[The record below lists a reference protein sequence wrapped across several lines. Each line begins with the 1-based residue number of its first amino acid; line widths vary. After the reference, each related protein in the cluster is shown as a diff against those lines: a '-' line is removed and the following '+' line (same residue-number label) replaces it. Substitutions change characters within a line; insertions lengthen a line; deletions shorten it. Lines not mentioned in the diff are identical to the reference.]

1 MKNNITALS
10 AVALM
15 LATTGVAYAS
25 DGTITFTGAVVASTC
40 KVNGGTGDLAVALP
54 HVATNQL
61 TSTGQT
67 AGRTPFT
74 LSLSGCTSP
83 VDAEGKPVANVPT
96 KVAVVFEPGPNVNL
110 TTGRLKPTGT
120 GAAANIEVGIQ
131 TDGYKDIK
139 IGADA
144 ASQGAQSATI
154 GKDGNATLQYAAQY
168 YATGASTAGPVTTSV
183 TYSVIYP

>member
-1 MKNNITALS
+1 MKDNITAFS
-10 AVALM
+10 AVVVM

-25 DGTITFTGAVVASTC
+25 DGTITFTGSVVASTC
-40 KVNGGTGDLAVALP
+40 KVNGGNGDLTVALP
-54 HVATNQL
+54 QVATNQL
-61 TSTGQT
+61 ANTGQT

-83 VDAEGKPVANVPT
+83 VDKDGNPIANVPT

-110 TTGRLKPTGT
+110 TTGRLKPTGS
-120 GAAANIEVGIQ
+120 GAAANVEVGIQ
-131 TDGYKDIK
+131 TDGYKDIM

-144 ASQGAQSATI
+144 ANQGTQVATI

-168 YATGASTAGPVTTSV
+168 YATGVSTAGPITTSV